1 MTAVTVALIATAA
14 LIVGGLAA
22 ARHVLIAVT
31 VHGASMYPALAPG
44 DRILVR
50 RAAAPAA
57 RPRVRRVV
65 VLRRDRIPGAGPD
78 GLVVKRVAAGPGDR
92 MPSAVGD
99 GVVPDGHLV
108 VLGDN
113 PHVSTD
119 SRVWGPVPLDSV
131 VGTMVGR
138 LARPGRPRPSWPA
151 PPGRDGRTDEG
162 LTPTAYDG
170 GSGRG
175 VRSPGPVTEAGRR
188 QSARGKSSRIRQ

>member
-1 MTAVTVALIATAA
+1 MTAVTVALIAAAA
-14 LIVGGLAA
+14 LVVGGLAA

-138 LARPGRPRPSWPA
+138 LARPGRPRPA
-151 PPGRDGRTDEG
+151 GTGERT
-162 LTPTAYDG
+162 
-170 GSGRG
+170 RG
-175 VRSPGPVTEAGRR
+175 
-188 QSARGKSSRIRQ
+188 